1 MDVTNHSRGST
12 LQSLSPDTR
21 EDLEH
26 ELRPEA
32 LASIAREENAEAST
46 NTTHAAVSP
55 KPRAE
60 TASTGLVPPHESST
74 HTDRAVR
81 TEASVDDK
89 SSLAIDFEGEPG
101 GFLEAPKKQRPTKA
115 PPKHLDRVRRFY
127 GSFPTSRCVEA
138 MVNGIFYR
146 VHGSV
151 VQGAPAVAQT
161 RCVMVQG
168 VAASCEANMY
178 LLRAIAR
185 RRADR
190 GLCVIEVDNV
200 GIGRSMAPRARK
212 EYTIQRM
219 ADDVA
224 AVVKH
229 VWEEGAE
236 HHVIGHS
243 MGGMLCR
250 NQTCVS

>member
-1 MDVTNHSRGST
+1 MDGTNHSRGST
-12 LQSLSPDTR
+12 IQSLTPDKR
-21 EDLEH
+21 ESLEH

-32 LASIAREENAEAST
+32 LASIAREETAEAST

-55 KPRAE
+55 KTHAE
-60 TASTGLVPPHESST
+60 TASTGRVPRDAST

-89 SSLAIDFEGEPG
+89 SSLAIDFEGEG

-115 PPKHLDRVRRFY
+115 PPKHEDRVRRFY

-161 RCVMVQG
+161 RCVIV
-168 VAASCEANMY
+168 
-178 LLRAIAR
+178 
-185 RRADR
+185 
-190 GLCVIEVDNV
+190 CVEI
-200 GIGRSMAPRARK
+200 
-212 EYTIQRM
+212 
-219 ADDVA
+219 
-224 AVVKH
+224 
-229 VWEEGAE
+229 
-236 HHVIGHS
+236 
-243 MGGMLCR
+243 
-250 NQTCVS
+250 NQ

>member
-1 MDVTNHSRGST
+1 MDGTNHSRGST
-12 LQSLSPDTR
+12 IQSLSPDKR
-21 EDLEH
+21 ENLEH

-55 KPRAE
+55 KTTRASETETRAE
-60 TASTGLVPPHESST
+60 TASTGRVPRDAST

-89 SSLAIDFEGEPG
+89 GSLAIDFDGEG

-151 VQGAPAVAQT
+151 VQGAPAVAHLVVRPSSARQFHRVLEGRAGGS
-161 RCVMVQG
+161 RCGRG
-168 VAASCEANMY
+168 VAAAVAPESRAK
-178 LLRAIAR
+178 LLMLEDAAHMTIFSHPTRIAG
-185 RRADR
+185 A
-190 GLCVIEVDNV
+190 VDELW
-200 GIGRSMAPRARK
+200 GGALR
-212 EYTIQRM
+212 Y
-219 ADDVA
+219 
-224 AVVKH
+224 
-229 VWEEGAE
+229 EEE
-236 HHVIGHS
+236 
-243 MGGMLCR
+243 L
-250 NQTCVS
+250 